1 MEVREKFEKMCRE
14 SWNKLVRAE
23 HTLGISSEEA
33 NIFRSTWSELD
44 RAYQLVYRER
54 IEYLNIRSNPRYE
67 LEDYCR
73 VCFKEMK
80 SAENE
85 YGKDSPEA
93 RILREK
99 WNAYDTAY
107 RITYSCRIYYKA

>member
-1 MEVREKFEKMCRE
+1 MEVKAKLEEMCRE

-23 HTLGISSEEA
+23 RALGISSPEA
-33 NIFRSTWSELD
+33 NMFRSAWSELD
-44 RAYQLVYRER
+44 RAYKLVYGER
-54 IEYLNIRSNPRYE
+54 IDYLNIRSNPRSE

-73 VCFKEMK
+73 VYFEEMK

-107 RITYSCRIYYKA
+107 RITYSCRIDYKA